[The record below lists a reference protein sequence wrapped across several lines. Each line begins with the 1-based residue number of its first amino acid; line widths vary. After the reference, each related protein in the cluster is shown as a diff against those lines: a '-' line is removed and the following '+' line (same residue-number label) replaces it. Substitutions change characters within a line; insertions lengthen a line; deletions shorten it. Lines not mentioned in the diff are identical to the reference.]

1 MPYSEQKIDLIEERL
16 GSIEEALR
24 DLKSIITCR
33 TPANRVANTATT
45 AATIPAIEPPHNP
58 TAPSISRLIHI
69 TPTTPGYPSRT
80 TTTAAALDQHESSH
94 PFEGNSSM
102 AAHSAYASEFLETAV
117 SQSALQVSSPR
128 IGAALSTLKQ
138 IVSMQDHQAHPS
150 SSREVRL
157 PNQKAIRGTGLQ
169 DLAMPPMELVLRLC
183 RWVKGAFCLLHF
195 QLLLFPL

>member
-1 MPYSEQKIDLIEERL
+1 MVLRPYSEQKIDLIEERL
-16 GSIEEALR
+16 ASIEDALR
-24 DLKSIITCR
+24 DLKSTITSR
-33 TPANRVANTATT
+33 TSDNSAPTTAT
-45 AATIPAIEPPHNP
+45 AAAAEANPAIEPLYQP
-58 TAPSISRLIHI
+58 TATPTPRQIHI
-69 TPTTPGYPSRT
+69 TPTTPSYPSRT

-150 SSREVRL
+150 SSREVRW

-183 RWVKGAFCLLHF
+183 RWVKG
-195 QLLLFPL
+195 

>member
-1 MPYSEQKIDLIEERL
+1 MVLMPYSEKKIDLIEERL
-16 GSIEEALR
+16 GSIEVSLR
-24 DLKSIITCR
+24 DLKSTITS
-33 TPANRVANTATT
+33 TTT
-45 AATIPAIEPPHNP
+45 AAPAAPAAVPNELTYHP
-58 TAPSISRLIHI
+58 TTTPRQIHI
-69 TPTTPGYPSRT
+69 TPTPSNYPSRT
-80 TTTAAALDQHESSH
+80 TTTAALDQHESS

-157 PNQKAIRGTGLQ
+157 PNQKTIRGTGLR

-183 RWVKGAFCLLHF
+183 RWVKG
-195 QLLLFPL
+195 

>member
-1 MPYSEQKIDLIEERL
+1 MSCSEQKIDLIEERL
-16 GSIEEALR
+16 ANIEEVLR
-24 DLKSIITCR
+24 DLKSTIISTR
-33 TPANRVANTATT
+33 TLA
-45 AATIPAIEPPHNP
+45 
-58 TAPSISRLIHI
+58 
-69 TPTTPGYPSRT
+69 TPTTTAMPDEPVYHPTTTRHMTPASSGYPSRAT
-80 TTTAAALDQHESSH
+80 VEALDQHESSR

-138 IVSMQDHQAHPS
+138 IVNMQDHQAHPS

-169 DLAMPPMELVLRLC
+169 KLAMPPMELVLRLC
-183 RWVKGAFCLLHF
+183 RWVKGMFSFMHILTWQGCGSDAM
-195 QLLLFPL
+195 